1 VITATLLA
9 LAAAVLH
16 AAWNLRVKR
25 TDGDRFLA
33 LWGQFLFG
41 AACCGAVL
49 LVTGLPGGSAW
60 KYLAGSA
67 CVHLVYAL
75 TLARAYDLGDFSV
88 AYPIARGG
96 GAVGAAIGG
105 WALLDDDL
113 HHLSWVAIALVLVG
127 LSTFT
132 PGRTSWVPIV
142 GAAMVAVTIATY
154 SVIDSAG
161 ARDTG
166 GVAYSM
172 ATFVGAAS
180 TMSLWGIATGQVG
193 AMRAQW
199 RTSWRAYAWAGPA
212 SALAYAL
219 VLAAVRYAPVGY
231 VTVLRESS
239 VLFGA
244 VAGATLLD
252 EPLGKA
258 RIRSACI
265 VLAGL
270 ILLVISR

>member
-25 TDGDRFLA
+25 AEGDRFLA

-41 AACCGAVL
+41 GACCAAVL
-49 LVTGLPGGSAW
+49 VVTGPPGGSAW
-60 KYLAGSA
+60 PYLAGSA
-67 CVHLVYAL
+67 VVHLLYAL
-75 TLARAYDLGDFSV
+75 SLARAYDLGDFSL
-88 AYPIARGG
+88 AYPVARGG

-113 HHLSWVAIALVLVG
+113 RGLSWVAIALVVVG
-127 LSTFT
+127 LLTFT
-132 PGRTSWVPIV
+132 PGRASWVPIG
-142 GAAMVAVTIATY
+142 GAAVVAVTIAAY
-154 SVIDSAG
+154 STIDAAG

-166 GVAYSM
+166 GISYSM
-172 ATFVGAAS
+172 ATFVGAAT
-180 TMSLWGIATGQVG
+180 TMSLWGVATGQVR
-193 AMRAQW
+193 AMRGAW
-199 RTSWRAYAWAGPA
+199 RVSWRAYAWAGPA
-212 SALAYAL
+212 SALAYSL
-219 VLAAVRYAPVGY
+219 VLAAVRLAPVGY

-244 VAGATLLD
+244 LAGATLLD
-252 EPLGKA
+252 EPLG
-258 RIRSACI
+258 RSRVRSATI

-270 ILLVISR
+270 ILLVVSR